1 MEELLTKVEEITQS
15 ATSVKS
21 ATQLILLDIGQDD
34 LAERLMK
41 NDHTV
46 LPAIRALSGESE
58 LEMIALNTL
67 KEEMELD
74 IQCESDVERL
84 VTIIMKDIK
93 DPLLD
98 KMLKYATYVPKP
110 EDEDNG
116 FDFSMLSESL
126 EFCMEHPIHAE
137 IIQDIIAFFL
147 NSFDFEE
154 TPTGLPEAV
163 EKMNK
168 AMNDFHLKTMDE
180 MKSEEVPTEPI
191 EYEDIP
197 TSDEESEE
205 LTELMI
211 QLSTNEGKQEV
222 LDKLTSIQNELEAV
236 DVEANLEASDDEI
249 ADNPIVE
256 AKLMT
261 LPSIQ
266 KRLEDQQ

>member
-58 LEMIALNTL
+58 LEMIALNSL
-67 KEEMELD
+67 KEEMEID

-98 KMLKYATYVPKP
+98 KMLKYATHVPKP

-116 FDFSMLSESL
+116 FDFSMLSEAL
-126 EFCMEHPIHAE
+126 EFCMEHPTHAE

-154 TPTGLPEAV
+154 TPTGLPEAL

-168 AMNDFHLKTMDE
+168 AMNDFHLKTMEDA
-180 MKSEEVPTEPI
+180 PTEPI